1 MSAETE
7 QVESPVQQD
16 IATAANEMRQNMGA
30 VKLSFSWLGTQR
42 KLSDAQTK
50 QAADAFDASTDL
62 VKASKRLID
71 TTHPAYRA
79 ATAIKSQAQAYW
91 RGLTLPYPQEGIRLI
106 RQQDVV
112 GFEDKMREFKDQ
124 LAAASSNLQLEYES
138 IKAAAREKLGQLYN
152 PNDYP
157 ATLEGVFT
165 VTWEYPPIEPPRYLM
180 NFNPEL
186 YAQEQSRIQQRFE
199 NAVALAEDA
208 FAEQLSEM
216 VSHLIE
222 RLTDAPD
229 GQPKIFKATAI
240 DNFKEFYENFRR
252 MNVRS
257 NPQLE
262 SLISQANNLVS
273 GVTAKDVRNSKT
285 LRQNLTHQM
294 GELQTT
300 LSTLITEAPRRRI
313 MSME

>member
-1 MSAETE
+1 
-7 QVESPVQQD
+7 
-16 IATAANEMRQNMGA
+16 
-30 VKLSFSWLGTQR
+30 
-42 KLSDAQTK
+42 
-50 QAADAFDASTDL
+50 
-62 VKASKRLID
+62 
-71 TTHPAYRA
+71 
-79 ATAIKSQAQAYW
+79 
-91 RGLTLPYPQEGIRLI
+91 
-106 RQQDVV
+106 
-112 GFEDKMREFKDQ
+112 
-124 LAAASSNLQLEYES
+124 
-138 IKAAAREKLGQLYN
+138 
-152 PNDYP
+152 
-157 ATLEGVFT
+157 
-165 VTWEYPPIEPPRYLM
+165 M

-186 YAQEQSRIQQRFE
+186 YAQEQTRIQQRFE

-262 SLISQANNLVS
+262 TLISQANNLVS